1 MDMKQLIINSLL
13 ILASVALFSC
23 QRVEVD
29 MTNNLN
35 GGNLGIIANIPSY
48 QVETRGAVSSTDTI
62 FAYPF
67 SDTPT
72 SIGKLPP
79 SRIVGDNIFYNI
91 PPETQKIAFINSSD
105 SKGDIIVSQN
115 LPTSVIEVS
124 SKGDFGPK
132 KDILIGKV
140 NSYSPSNDVKTVN
153 FDRAVSKLKVDFS
166 FKIGEDLYTNQTSK
180 FDSVE
185 VIIEKL
191 YSTVSVTPSL
201 ETQFS
206 GDKAIK
212 IKLDSLNKTFS
223 ADNIYSFPSIVG
235 QGIVVKLNIKQ
246 KDGTHLS
253 FKKIVDKELI
263 SNKYYTIKVELK
275 QENAL
280 IGFTLSDVTITSST
294 HELGYIDDNFKI
306 LESSLN
312 YLSFPKLKGTK
323 RSVTVFSAIGS
334 WIAIIP
340 TELAG
345 KFSIENQRTK
355 DMITTGAISGLSKD
369 ELIITS
375 LTDNTG
381 SKNLV
386 GKIEIRS
393 EEANS
398 FIDINQSNGTTQTI
412 TIHIGNT
419 YTPSSYFPLMLS
431 GSNINIQKPS
441 GGNMYNSPEDMY
453 YKHIEVSDTGK
464 YIITGE
470 VTYLSSCYARRVV
483 FDNCQSLNSVH
494 FNYLYP
500 DERYQATSF
509 DFSSA
514 PNIKEIYI
522 YKASILKTINLTGC
536 GNLST
541 LQLTG
546 CNSTLPLANI
556 NFTDC
561 SSIESL
567 YLDYLPNLSALNLN
581 NKTKLKRIDLTMSNF
596 PKLTTISL
604 ENCTSLYRC
613 LFTSSSTTPIELTSI
628 NLSGCTALED
638 FYFWAQ
644 WKQIGSYVEKF
655 TTLNLTNCNNLK
667 KFTLCNTSALT
678 SVNISSSLSTL
689 TEAYLSYNKGLT
701 KIDISN
707 APKLKNVSIYD
718 DSVLEEIDLRNC
730 TSLVDYNCGNISS
743 LLRHYLTGCTALEKL
758 EITSSPKL
766 VILNIT
772 NCSALKRI
780 NIENTPINILN
791 ISTSPLLDTL
801 KLGFC
806 NNLAGLDFSGLNNL
820 KYLSLNNCSEIP
832 TLDLRAS
839 TNLNNVNIVQCTK
852 LSSIN
857 AQGLNNLKNLSITYC
872 NNIKDLDLS
881 DVSSLPS
888 FTLSAITNP
897 TTLNMT
903 GMSGLKKLSVNDCN
917 FPYASLGSL
926 VNGLT
931 SLDSL
936 VVKNFFPTTD
946 VLAISDH
953 PTIKSI
959 YIEGSTISKLQTTN
973 LPSLSSVSMVSNS
986 SLTTFENTNS
996 PLKSV
1001 NLLRNQY
1008 FKLGLIKLNA
1018 AATLESLTSS
1028 TNNAYSSEAYS
1039 LSLANYTKLHTLI
1052 IRSDSQYYFEKMQS
1066 LDISECTSLKTLSVY
1081 NSHSLT
1087 ALNITNCSTL
1097 RKVDLTYT
1105 ELSDAILNTTFT
1117 NLPSIPESEAG
1128 YALISTHNATGD
1140 ATCNKSIARLK
1151 NWTFVNTIN

>member
-1 MDMKQLIINSLL
+1 M
-13 ILASVALFSC
+13 
-23 QRVEVD
+23 
-29 MTNNLN
+29 
-35 GGNLGIIANIPSY
+35 
-48 QVETRGAVSSTDTI
+48 
-62 FAYPF
+62 
-67 SDTPT
+67 
-72 SIGKLPP
+72 
-79 SRIVGDNIFYNI
+79 
-91 PPETQKIAFINSSD
+91 
-105 SKGDIIVSQN
+105 
-115 LPTSVIEVS
+115 
-124 SKGDFGPK
+124 
-132 KDILIGKV
+132 
-140 NSYSPSNDVKTVN
+140 
-153 FDRAVSKLKVDFS
+153 
-166 FKIGEDLYTNQTSK
+166 
-180 FDSVE
+180 
-185 VIIEKL
+185 
-191 YSTVSVTPSL
+191 
-201 ETQFS
+201 
-206 GDKAIK
+206 
-212 IKLDSLNKTFS
+212 
-223 ADNIYSFPSIVG
+223 
-235 QGIVVKLNIKQ
+235 
-246 KDGTHLS
+246 
-253 FKKIVDKELI
+253 DKELI
-263 SNKYYTIKVELK
+263 SNKYYTIKIELK

-294 HELGYIDDNFKI
+294 LELSSINDNFKI
-306 LESSLN
+306 IETSTG
-312 YLSFPKLKGTK
+312 YLSFTKLKGAK
-323 RSVTVFSAIGS
+323 RSVTVYSATGS
-334 WIAIIP
+334 WTAIIP
-340 TELAG
+340 AELAD
-345 KFSIENQRTK
+345 KFSIENQRSK
-355 DMITTGAISGLSKD
+355 DLITNGSITGLSKD

-381 SKNLV
+381 SKNLT

-412 TIHIGNT
+412 TIHIG
-419 YTPSSYFPLMLS
+419 YSYSSSSNIPLMLS

-441 GGNMYNSPEDMY
+441 GGNIYNSPVEEMY
-453 YKHIEVSDTGK
+453 YKQIEVSDTGK

-470 VTYLSSCYARRVV
+470 VTYLSSAYARRVV

-494 FNYLYP
+494 FNYPYSY
-500 DERYQATSF
+500 ERYQATSF

-514 PNIKEIYI
+514 PNIKEISI

-536 GNLST
+536 SNLST
-541 LQLTG
+541 LHLIG

-613 LFTSSSTTPIELTSI
+613 LFTSSSSTPIELTSI

-638 FYFWAQ
+638 FNFWAQ
-644 WKQIGSYVEKF
+644 WKQTGSYVEKF

-667 KFTLCNTSALT
+667 KFTLCNTSAIT
-678 SVNISSSLSTL
+678 SVNLSSFL
-689 TEAYLSYNKGLT
+689 TTIKEVVFSCNRALT

-772 NCSALKRI
+772 NCSALKKI
-780 NIENTPINILN
+780 NVNNTLINILN

-806 NNLAGLDFSGLNNL
+806 NNLAALDFSGLNNL

-852 LSSIN
+852 LSSLN
-857 AQGLNNLKNLSITYC
+857 AQGLNNLRNLSITFC
-872 NNIKDLDLS
+872 SNIKDLDLS

-888 FTLSAITNP
+888 LTLSKIINP

-903 GMSGLKKLSVNDCN
+903 GMTGLKKLSVNDCN

-926 VNGLT
+926 VHGLT

-936 VVKNFFPTTD
+936 AVKNFSPATD
-946 VLAISDH
+946 VLTISDH
-953 PTIKSI
+953 STIKSI
-959 YIEGSTISKLQTTN
+959 HIESSTISKLQTTN
-973 LPSLSSVSMVSNS
+973 LPSLSSVSMVSNN

-996 PLKSV
+996 PLKSL

-1008 FKLGLIKLNA
+1008 FKLGLINLNA

-1028 TNNAYSSEAYS
+1028 SNYVFSSEAYS
-1039 LSLANYTKLHTLI
+1039 LSLSNYTKLHTLI
-1052 IRSDSQYYFEKMQS
+1052 IRSDNQYYSEKMQS
-1066 LDISECTSLKTLSVY
+1066 LDLSECTSLKTLSVY

-1087 ALNITNCSTL
+1087 ALNITNCSSL

-1105 ELSDAILNTTFT
+1105 ALSDAILNTTFT

-1128 YALISTHNATGD
+1128 YALISTYNATGD